1 LPELIKS
8 LKQHK
13 EIVVSKEDE
22 ALLLS
27 MSPATIDRL
36 LAPVRKSLQI
46 KGRSTTKPGTLLKHK
61 IPIRK
66 FADWND
72 TKPGFLE
79 IDLLPHC
86 GESIGG
92 EYVNTLN
99 MTDIASSWAV
109 CVPFMGRSERFC
121 VEALEE
127 AKMRLPLPHRTKKLG
142 YNPQDGWLCPI

>member
-1 LPELIKS
+1 
-8 LKQHK
+8 
-13 EIVVSKEDE
+13 
-22 ALLLS
+22 

-79 IDLLPHC
+79 IDLLPPC
-86 GESIGG
+86 GESTGG

-127 AKMRLPLPHRTKKLG
+127 AKIRLPFTNLGIDSDAEYIAFAGEVLTSIKKTFL
-142 YNPQDGWLCPI
+142 ITERRKK